1 MCKNKHNQTSSKHKK
16 QILCKNLKK
25 KKIKN
30 SDVPWNIFH
39 FILYDINKIFEI
51 WKFYVKIYG

>member
-1 MCKNKHNQTSSKHKK
+1 MHKFE
-16 QILCKNLKK
+16 KK

-30 SDVPWNIFH
+30 SDVLWNIFH
-39 FILYDINKIFEI
+39 FILYDINKFFEI